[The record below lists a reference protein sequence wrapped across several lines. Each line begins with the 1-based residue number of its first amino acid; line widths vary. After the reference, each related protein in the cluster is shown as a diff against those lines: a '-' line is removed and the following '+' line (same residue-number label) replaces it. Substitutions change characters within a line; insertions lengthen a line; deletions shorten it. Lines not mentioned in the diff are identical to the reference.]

1 MNENQKPEGR
11 THEEIVADV
20 YNKVMAQP
28 NVQDQNA
35 DGVAMMNFATR
46 LKMDLRLGM
55 EATRA

>member
-1 MNENQKPEGR
+1 MSENQKPVGR

-46 LKMDLRLGM
+46 LKMDLRLEM
-55 EATRA
+55 ETTRA